1 MEPTWPSARC
11 LRWYAL
17 RWGIIYTGPSPAQPA
32 KRLMRRS
39 LGPTSFFY
47 DPSHASDGNLFSRKL
62 NNSRLTSIQNRYSKI
77 RDDVNLIIR
86 NNKTRA
92 WSRGSSVG
100 WGRIDEEKGCAWDR
114 IFNKIARTL
123 YGLFDTILLCGPNKG
138 LQATWQGVQSLRWD
152 AFQESV

>member
-1 MEPTWPSARC
+1 
-11 LRWYAL
+11 
-17 RWGIIYTGPSPAQPA
+17 
-32 KRLMRRS
+32 MRKS

-47 DPSHASDGNLFSRKL
+47 DPSHASDGILFSRKL
-62 NNSRLTSIQNRYSKI
+62 NNSRLTSIQNRYSKN
-77 RDDVNLIIR
+77 RDGVNLIIR

-138 LQATWQGVQSLRWD
+138 LQATWQGVQSLHWD